1 MGVRNG
7 GTGGRWSSPFLVRAL
22 ALIVALAVAAA
33 GFVAA
38 AAILE
43 GGSTE
48 LPMEN
53 GYGFEEL
60 SPGGADAP
68 VRGLVTEIGQGSS

>member
-7 GTGGRWSSPFLVRAL
+7 GTGGRWSSPFVVRVL

-48 LPMEN
+48 LPVEQ
-53 GYGFEEL
+53 GIDQ
-60 SPGGADAP
+60 PGPGEDGVA
-68 VRGLVTEIGQGSS
+68 VRGLVIGTSLGQGSS